1 MRFPKWPRGISLI
14 SGPVETANPKGPLS
28 FFGAEIP
35 AFRPVV
41 TVKEGQ
47 KVAAGSILFH
57 DRKRPWIAAVSP
69 VAGIVSRLDPGPRRS
84 IAALEIT
91 PDGEKAIS
99 FDLSTSDTREGLID
113 LMVKAGLWP
122 SIKARPFGKIGDPAD
137 VPEALFITATEAFDG
152 APDPGPIIASYKDAF
167 RRGLRALPV
176 LGAGR
181 TCLCHAEGLPVPDVP
196 GITTRA
202 FSGGLPGDHIHTLH
216 PVAHGGMVWQI
227 GWQEVIALGYL
238 LETGRIWGQRI
249 LSVSGPAA
257 TRPGLVAAT
266 PGARL
271 HHIAAGK
278 LADAPLRLLA
288 GSVETGVA
296 TPFLTPGVRQI
307 TALFH
312 HEKPAHTHRLNR
324 MIKSR
329 RPALI
334 PNFWDETASPR
345 GILPIPLLRALAAGD
360 AETARDLGVLGLV
373 EEDIAALNYR
383 FGGRGRNGVD
393 YTVLLRQTLDE
404 LETMA

>member
-1 MRFPKWPRGISLI
+1 M
-14 SGPVETANPKGPLS
+14 ETASPKGPLS

-35 AFRPVV
+35 SFRPVV

-57 DRKRPWIAAVSP
+57 DRKRPWISAVSP
-69 VAGIVSRLDPGPRRS
+69 AAGIVSRLDPGPRRS

-91 PDGEKAIS
+91 PEGENAIS
-99 FDLSTSDTREGLID
+99 FDLSTSDTRDGLID

-122 SIKARPFGKIGDPAD
+122 SIKARPFGKVADPAD
-137 VPEALFITATEAFDG
+137 VPEALFVTATEAFDG
-152 APDPGPIIASYKDAF
+152 APDPGPVIASYEDAF

-181 TCLCHAEGLPVPDVP
+181 TCLCHTEGLPAPDVP

-238 LETGRIWGQRI
+238 LETSRIWGQRI
-249 LSVSGPAA
+249 VSVSGPAA

-271 HHIAAGK
+271 HHIAAGR

-296 TPFLTPGVRQI
+296 TPFLTPGIRQI

-312 HEKPAHTHRLNR
+312 HEKPAHTHGLNR

-334 PNFWDETASPR
+334 PNFWDETASPS

-373 EEDIAALNYR
+373 EEDIAALNHR
-383 FGGRGRNGVD
+383 LGGRGGNGVD

-404 LETMA
+404 LEKMA